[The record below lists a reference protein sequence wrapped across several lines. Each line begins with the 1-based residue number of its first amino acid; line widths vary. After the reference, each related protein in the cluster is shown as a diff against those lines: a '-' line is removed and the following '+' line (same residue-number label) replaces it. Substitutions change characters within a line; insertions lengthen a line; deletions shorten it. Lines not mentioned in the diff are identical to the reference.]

1 MKLRKL
7 LLLPAVII
15 GLLAPYVIPMVTG
28 PTAQASTTAD
38 VVIGVDGTGSV
49 TDMRSIVKTRA
60 GMGALIV
67 QYPGEI
73 FPIGVHTYDQ
83 SVRLG
88 INETKRLIRQVRAEN
103 PAATVHL
110 IGHSQGSRVA
120 GDAISE
126 LAAEGMDLGFLSAEL
141 LSDPR
146 HPASGIENA
155 LSWMQ
160 VPGYTM
166 NGERGS
172 FGNAQVRQVCVPGD
186 PICDWPS
193 SWLALHRVPVD
204 FVRLHGNY

>member
-1 MKLRKL
+1 MKLRTL
-7 LLLPAVII
+7 ALLPAA
-15 GLLAPYVIPMVTG
+15 LLGFIAPYIVPLVAG
-28 PTAQASTTAD
+28 PTAQASTHAD

-49 TDMRSIVKTRA
+49 TDPRSIVKTRA
-60 GMGALIV
+60 GAGALIV

-88 INETKRLIRQVRAEN
+88 INETKRLIRQVRADN
-103 PAATVHL
+103 PSATVHL

-120 GDAISE
+120 GDAIAE
-126 LAAEGMDLGFLSAEL
+126 LAAEGMDLSFLTAEL

-146 HPASGIENA
+146 HPWSGIENA
-155 LSWMQ
+155 LSWMR

-172 FGNAQVRQVCVPGD
+172 FGAARVNQVCVPGD

-193 SWLALHRVPVD
+193 SWQALHRVPVD